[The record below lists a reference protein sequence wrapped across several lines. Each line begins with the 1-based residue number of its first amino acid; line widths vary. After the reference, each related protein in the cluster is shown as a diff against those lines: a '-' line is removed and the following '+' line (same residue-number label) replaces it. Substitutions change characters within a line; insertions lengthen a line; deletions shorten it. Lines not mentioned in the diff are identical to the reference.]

1 MAIFHRIVKWSRA
14 ATALD
19 GEGARIVGGRWN
31 PPGVAVAYLSESRAL
46 SALEVLVHWGR
57 DAVRMRWALVSAELP
72 EDFIETPDPSDLPTG
87 WDAFPSAKVS
97 QDFGANWAGSGRSL
111 AIRLPSAVIPEERNL
126 MINVN
131 HPDFPKLR
139 FHAPQAFLFD
149 RRLG

>member
-1 MAIFHRIVKWSRA
+1 M
-14 ATALD
+14 
-19 GEGARIVGGRWN
+19 
-31 PPGVAVAYLSESRAL
+31 AYLAESRAL
-46 SALEVLVHWGR
+46 SALEILVHLGR

-72 EDFIETPDPSDLPTG
+72 EDFIETPDPSDLPMG
-87 WDAFPSAKVS
+87 WDALPSSRVS
-97 QDFGANWAGSGRSL
+97 QEFGANWAVSGRSL

-139 FHAPQAFLFD
+139 LHAPQAFLFD